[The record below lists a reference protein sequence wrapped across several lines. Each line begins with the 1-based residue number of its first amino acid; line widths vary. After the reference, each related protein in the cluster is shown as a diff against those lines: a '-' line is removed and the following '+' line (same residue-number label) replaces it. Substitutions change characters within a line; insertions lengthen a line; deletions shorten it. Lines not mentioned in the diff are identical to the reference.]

1 MSRILTT
8 HVGSLVRPKE
18 LLDLLNAMDVGETVS
33 DADYNACVRKAV
45 ADAVRQQAD
54 VGIDIISDGEM
65 SKINWISYLFERLT
79 GFELLSRYNDH
90 LLPPSRDRLHFP
102 EFYAEHDADI
112 AKRYRRIMYTGAS
125 GRFLRRH
132 DSAPPDTQSTPLRES
147 WICTGPI
154 TYKDAL
160 LKIDLDNLQSA
171 MAGVDVKGAFLPV
184 VAPASVIWLE
194 NEYYASDEELVFAIA
209 DAQRQEYRAII
220 EAGFYLQVD
229 DAVLAHEY
237 DTIMS
242 KGGTVEQYRRWA
254 QIRIDALNHA
264 LQGLPEDRIRYHVCW
279 GSWHG
284 PHMFDPPL
292 TEIVDFVLQVR
303 AGAYAIEQANPR
315 HEHEWQLWGKV
326 KLPDG
331 KKLIPGVITHAT
343 NTVEHPELV
352 AQRLVRMAGVVGREN
367 ILAGTDCGFAQGA
380 FIQRVHPTIQWAKL
394 AALVQ
399 GAALASQ
406 QLWKK

>member
-1 MSRILTT
+1 MNRILTT
-8 HVGSLVRPKE
+8 HVGSLVRPQE
-18 LLDLLNAMDVGETVS
+18 LLALLEAMDKGADVS
-33 DADYNACVRKAV
+33 NDIYEACVRKAV

-54 VGIDIISDGEM
+54 VGIDIVSDGEM
-65 SKINWISYLFERLT
+65 SKINWISYVFERLT
-79 GFELLSRYNDH
+79 GFELLSRYNDQ

-102 EFYAEHDADI
+102 EFYAEHDAEI
-112 AKRYRRIMYTGAS
+112 ARRYRRIMYTGAH
-125 GRFLRRH
+125 GRFVRSQKTEASDLKNK
-132 DSAPPDTQSTPLRES
+132 PLRES
-147 WICTGPI
+147 WVCTGPI
-154 TYKDAL
+154 TYKNEL
-160 LKIDLDNLQSA
+160 LKVDLDNLKSA
-171 MAGVDVKGAFLPV
+171 LAGVNVSGAFLPV

-194 NEYYASDEELVFAIA
+194 NEYYDSDEEMVFAIA
-209 DAQRQEYRAII
+209 DAQRHEYRAII

-237 DTIMS
+237 DTILS
-242 KGGTVEQYRRWA
+242 KGGTVAEYRRWA
-254 QIRIDALNHA
+254 QVRIDALNHA

-292 TEIVDFVLQVR
+292 TEIIDFVLQVK

-315 HEHEWQLWGKV
+315 HEHEWQLWGEV
-326 KLPDG
+326 KLPEG

-352 AQRLVRMAGVVGREN
+352 AQRLIRMAELVGRDN
-367 ILAGTDCGFAQGA
+367 LQAGTDCGFAQGA
-380 FIQRVHPTIQWAKL
+380 FIQRVHPSIQWAKL

-406 QLWKK
+406 RLWK

>member
-1 MSRILTT
+1 MNRILTT
-8 HVGSLVRPKE
+8 HVGSLVRPN
-18 LLDLLNAMDVGETVS
+18 DLLALLEAMDRGETIA
-33 DADYNACVRKAV
+33 DAEYNTCIRISV
-45 ADAVRQQAD
+45 ADAVRQQAET
-54 VGIDIISDGEM
+54 GIDIVSDGEM

-79 GFELLSRYNDH
+79 GFELLSRYNDQ
-90 LLPPSRDRLHFP
+90 LLPPSRDRLHFT
-102 EFYAEHDADI
+102 EFYAEHDAEI
-112 AKRYRRIMYTGAS
+112 ARRYRRIMYTGVT
-125 GRFLRRH
+125 GRFMRSP
-132 DSAPPDTQSTPLRES
+132 DAVPPDPDSKPLRES
-147 WICTGPI
+147 WICTGPV
-154 TYKDAL
+154 TYKNEL
-160 LKIDLDNLQSA
+160 LKTDLDNLRA
-171 MAGVDVKGAFLPV
+171 ALAGVNVSGAFLPV

-194 NEYYASDEELVFAIA
+194 NEYYKTDEELVFAIA
-209 DAQRQEYRAII
+209 DAQRNEYRAIV
-220 EAGFYLQVD
+220 EAGFFLQVD

-254 QIRIDALNHA
+254 QVRIDALNHA
-264 LQGLPEDRIRYHVCW
+264 LQGLPEDRIRYHLCW

-292 TEIVDFVLQVR
+292 AEIIDFVLQVK

-315 HEHEWQLWGKV
+315 HEHEWQLWGEV

-331 KKLIPGVITHAT
+331 KKLIPGVIPHAT